1 MARMISGGSGVYYD
15 STICSMVS
23 LLAMKGYAVS
33 KTKKLAPA
41 CASCG
46 QEMPDRVCMNADG
59 KPGKGC
65 PTVTDKAVLERANA
79 AYGDGDTMEFA
90 RQASMQEAACY
101 ANRHE
106 RPYTM
111 QPSKTRIMEIAEFA
125 QRMGYEKLGLAFCI
139 GLAREAEMAAK
150 VLEGYGFEVMS
161 ACCKS
166 GRTSKED
173 FLGLD
178 DEHKIYQGTDEAMCN
193 PIYQAKL
200 LGEAGAQFNVLL
212 GLCVGHDSLFL
223 QHSQAPCTV
232 LAVKD
237 RVTGHNPLAALYTSG
252 TYYKKLYKSGS

>member
-1 MARMISGGSGVYYD
+1 MGGEFGVYYD
-15 STICSMVS
+15 SIFRSVLK
-23 LLAMKGYAVS
+23 LLAMKGSAM
-33 KTKKLAPA
+33 TKKEKLAPA
-41 CASCG
+41 CAACG
-46 QEMPDRVCMNADG
+46 QEMPDRVCMNSEG

-65 PTVTDKAVLERANA
+65 PTLIDKDVLKAANA
-79 AYGDGDTMEFA
+79 EYHGGNTMEFA

-125 QRMGYEKLGLAFCI
+125 GRMGYEKLGLAFCI

-150 VLEGYGFEVMS
+150 VLEGYGFEVLS
-161 ACCKS
+161 ACCKT
-166 GRTSKED
+166 GRTSKEE

-178 DEHKIYQGTDEAMCN
+178 DEDKIYQGTEEAMCN

-200 LGEAGAQFNVLL
+200 LDQAGSQFNVLL

-223 QHSQAPCTV
+223 QHSAAPCTV

-252 TYYKKLYKSGS
+252 TYYKKLYK